1 MGKKS
6 KPPVDRAVAT
16 MKKATG
22 NDALKVSTTRSVT
35 QAMKQSPDWAAATD
49 VQSAVTTWN
58 KSADAIEASAKE
70 IANLRAQLKNA
81 EATLAS
87 NRRDWLASKKQVTGA
102 VTVYCGGSADK
113 VKGFNLDVI
122 AHAKIGLL
130 GVPID
135 LTVNPGKDVGQ
146 VLGAWAK
153 GLARHGFLV
162 QHATDPNTP
171 ATVSAPVPCT
181 KPKLLLSGLTP
192 GASVSFRVAA
202 IDPASPTGM
211 SPWSA
216 WVVGNAR

>member
-1 MGKKS
+1 
-6 KPPVDRAVAT
+6 

-22 NDALKVSTTRSVT
+22 NDAAKVSTTRSVT
-35 QAMKQSPDWAAATD
+35 QAMKQSPDWAAATT
-49 VQSAVTTWN
+49 VQTAVTAWN
-58 KSADAIEASAKE
+58 NAANAIEASATA

-87 NRRDWLASKKQVTGA
+87 QRRDWAASKVQVTTA
-102 VTVYCGGSADK
+102 VTVFCGGSADK
-113 VKGFNLDVI
+113 VKGFNLDVVT
-122 AHAKIGLL
+122 HARIGLL
-130 GVPID
+130 GAPID

-153 GLARHGFLV
+153 GVAVHGFLA
-162 QHATDPNTP
+162 QHATDPNTA

-181 KPKLLLSGLTP
+181 KPKLLLSGLVSGT
-192 GASVSFRVAA
+192 SISFRVAA

-216 WVVGNAR
+216 WVVGNVR